1 MMSKLENQGTL
12 SRLGAFAIIFYSI
25 LFGIEIIMPWI
36 LHMAGYPA
44 TTVGDAN
51 TKAILTNIVILIVG
65 YLFGRNEGSKQNEEV
80 IQKLV
85 DTNKKAQDALVG
97 TVAKPAD
104 VTVSAGESVVV
115 AAEPET
121 KP

>member
-25 LFGIEIIMPWI
+25 LFGIEIVMPWV
-36 LHMAGYPA
+36 LHMANYPPA
-44 TTVGDAN
+44 TVGDAN

-65 YLFGRNEGSKQNEEV
+65 YLFGRNEGSKQNEQV

-85 DTNKKAQDALVG
+85 DTNKKAQDALVE

-104 VTVSAGESVVV
+104 VVVPAGDSVTVK
-115 AAEPET
+115 AEPE
-121 KP
+121 KNP